1 MNKKNIW
8 IINQYAGSIYHGKE
22 YRSPSIARELVKK
35 GYNVTIISASHSHH
49 FKNAPKIHGNYTL
62 TDIDGVKYLWIKIGN
77 YSESKSYKR
86 LLSMFQ
92 FLIKCFFVPLKKL
105 DKPDYIIVSSPSP
118 LPILNGIYFK
128 KKFNAKL
135 VFEVRDLW
143 PLSVVELGNVSSKS
157 LFIRFLSYIEKT
169 AYKKSDLVISLL
181 PNAKEYMVSQGLDA
195 KKFLCVPNGIDVKL
209 LTTRKEAS
217 TSITKQFD
225 TSKFIVGYAG
235 ALGIA
240 NNLYA
245 LIDAAELLKD
255 KKDIE
260 FVLLGG
266 GSEETKLREYANKKE
281 LNNIIF
287 PGSIAREEVHNTLE
301 YFDICYLGLQKSA
314 LFQYGV
320 SPTKLYDYMAVA
332 KPILYAIDSGN
343 HPVKDA
349 NCGLEVNTGNPND
362 IADAILKFYKM
373 DTKKRKQLGENGY
386 NALID
391 NYTFDKLTEKIIEN
405 LEAL

>member
-1 MNKKNIW
+1 MNKNIW
-8 IINQYAGSIYHGKE
+8 IINQYAGSIHHGKE

-35 GYNVTIISASHSHH
+35 GYDVTIISASHSHH
-49 FKNAPKIHGNYTL
+49 FKNAPKISGNYTL
-62 TDIDGVKYLWIKIGN
+62 TDIDGVKYLWIKTGN
-77 YSESKSYKR
+77 YPDSKSYKR

-92 FLIKCFFVPLKKL
+92 FLIKCFFIPIKKL
-105 DKPDYIIVSSPSP
+105 NKPGYIIVSSPSP

-135 VFEVRDLW
+135 LFEVRDLW
-143 PLSVVELGNVSSKS
+143 PLSVIELGNMSPKS

-169 AYKKSDLVISLL
+169 AYKNSDLVISLL
-181 PNAKEYMVSQGLDA
+181 SNAKEYMVSQGLEA
-195 KKFLCVPNGIDVKL
+195 KKFLCVPNGIDLKL
-209 LTTRKEAS
+209 LNTRKEVPI
-217 TSITKQFD
+217 SITKQFD
-225 TSKFIVGYAG
+225 TSKFIIGYAG

-255 KKDIE
+255 KEEIE

-266 GSEETKLREYANKKE
+266 GSEETKLKEYANKKK

-287 PGSIAREEVHNTLE
+287 PGSVAREEVHNTLE

-349 NCGLEVNTGNPND
+349 NCGIEVNTANPKD

-373 DTKKRKQLGENGY
+373 DIKQRKQLGTNGY
-386 NALID
+386 NTLVD

-405 LEAL
+405 LETL

>member
-8 IINQYAGSIYHGKE
+8 IINQYSGSIYHGKE

-35 GYNVTIISASHSHH
+35 GYDVTIISASHSHH
-49 FKNAPKIHGNYTL
+49 FKNAPETSGSYTL
-62 TDIDGVKYLWIKIGN
+62 TDIDRVKYLWIKTGN
-77 YSESKSYKR
+77 YPESKSYKR
-86 LLSMFQ
+86 LF
-92 FLIKCFFVPLKKL
+92 IPVKKL
-105 DKPDYIIVSSPSP
+105 NKPDYIIVSSPSP

-143 PLSVVELGNVSSKS
+143 PLSVIELGNMSSKS
-157 LFIRFLSYIEKT
+157 LFIRFLSYIEKI
-169 AYKKSDLVISLL
+169 AYKNSDLTISLL
-181 PNAKEYMVSQGLDA
+181 SNAKEYMVSQGLEA
-195 KKFLCVPNGIDVKL
+195 KKFLCVPNGIDLKL
-209 LTTRKEAS
+209 LNIRKEVPI
-217 TSITKQFD
+217 SITKQFD
-225 TSKFIVGYAG
+225 KSKFIIGYAG

-255 KKDIE
+255 KEDIE

-266 GSEETKLREYANKKE
+266 GSEETKLREYTNKKN
-281 LNNIIF
+281 LHNIIF
-287 PGSIAREEVHNTLE
+287 PGSVTREEVHNTLE

-349 NCGLEVNTGNPND
+349 NCGIEINTGNPKD
-362 IADAILKFYKM
+362 IASAILKFYKM
-373 DTKKRKQLGENGY
+373 DTKKRKQLGINGY
-386 NALID
+386 NILVD

-405 LEAL
+405 LETL

>member
-1 MNKKNIW
+1 MSKKNIW
-8 IINQYAGSIYHGKE
+8 IINQYSGSVYHGKE

-35 GYNVTIISASHSHH
+35 GYSVTIISASHSHH
-49 FKNAPKIHGNYTL
+49 FKSAPIINGNYTL
-62 TDIDGVKYLWIKIGN
+62 KDVDGVKYLWVTTSSYK
-77 YSESKSYKR
+77 ESKSYKR

-92 FLIKCFFVPLKKL
+92 FLIKCFFIPLKKL
-105 DKPDYIIVSSPSP
+105 GKPDYIIVSSPSP

-143 PLSVVELGNVSSKS
+143 PLSVVELGNVSTKS

-169 AYKKSDLVISLL
+169 AYSKSDLVVSLL
-181 PNAKEYMVSQGLDA
+181 PNAKEYMISQGLRA
-195 KKFLCVPNGIDVKL
+195 EKFLCIPNGIDSKL
-209 LTTRKEAS
+209 LNTRKEVPD
-217 TSITKQFD
+217 SITRQFD
-225 TSKFIVGYAG
+225 RSKFIIGYAG

-240 NNLYA
+240 NDLYA

-255 KKDIE
+255 RENIE

-266 GSEETKLREYANKKE
+266 GSEETKLRDYADEKE
-281 LNNIIF
+281 LDNIIF
-287 PGSIAREEVHNTLE
+287 PGSVDRGEVHGVLE
-301 YFDICYLGLQKSA
+301 YFDVCYLGLQKST

-349 NCGLEVNTGNPND
+349 NCGIEINTGNPKD

-373 DTKKRKQLGENGY
+373 DAEKRSQLGINGY
-386 NALID
+386 NILVD
-391 NYTFDKLTEKIIEN
+391 NFTFDKLTEKIIKK
-405 LEAL
+405 LETL